1 MTSIIKLDT
10 IASMNYELLLKEHQ
24 LKVTPQR
31 LGILDLMYQHGH
43 ISIDNLFSEIKKQFS
58 SISLATLY
66 KNISSML
73 DTSLITEVKA
83 PEHKTHYE
91 ITKQPHAHLVCTEC
105 SEHVDIDFDFSTI
118 NTMISN
124 ENQFDIES
132 SSLIISGKCQKCA

>member
-1 MTSIIKLDT
+1 
-10 IASMNYELLLKEHQ
+10 MNYELLLKEHQ

-43 ISIDNLFSEIKKQFS
+43 ISVDNLFTEIKKQFT

-83 PEHKTHYE
+83 PENKTHYE
-91 ITKQPHAHLVCTEC
+91 ITKKPHAHLVCSEC
-105 SEHVDIDFDFSTI
+105 SEHIDIEFDFTKMHS
-118 NTMISN
+118 MICD
-124 ENQFDIES
+124 ENQFDVDS
-132 SSLIISGKCQKCA
+132 SSLILLGKCKKCK